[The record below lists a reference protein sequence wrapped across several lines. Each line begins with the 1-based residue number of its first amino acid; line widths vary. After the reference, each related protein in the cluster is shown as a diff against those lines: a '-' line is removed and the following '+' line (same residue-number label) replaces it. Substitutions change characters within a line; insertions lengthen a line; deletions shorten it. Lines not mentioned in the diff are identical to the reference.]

1 MSKSAYWTNGDGL
14 VVGFGKRDSEDKR
27 GGKVS
32 TYGNMEEHVIEF
44 GYDDLPTGVLGSDG
58 SYLQIPIHAI
68 PEECYFETIEAFVG
82 GTSYDID
89 LVDSAGAAI
98 GSGEDKLFDA
108 LAIANMNV
116 VGEKIASSAH
126 AGTNSGNALGVELA
140 SAGTVKVAATGTFT
154 AGRGRIT
161 IRYAK

>member
-1 MSKSAYWTNGDGL
+1 MSKSAYWTNDDGL
-14 VVGFGKRDSEDKR
+14 VVGFGARASEDQR

-32 TYGNMEEHVIEF
+32 TYGNVEEHVVEF
-44 GYDDLPTGVLGSDG
+44 AYDDLPDGVLGSDG
-58 SYLQIPIHAI
+58 SFLQIPAHAI
-68 PEECYFETIEAFVG
+68 PIGCFIETIEAFVG

-108 LAIANMNV
+108 IAIANMNV
-116 VGEKIASSAH
+116 VGEKISAEAH

-140 SAGTVKVAATGTFT
+140 SAGTVKVAATGTYT
-154 AGRGRIT
+154 AGRARIT
-161 IRYAK
+161 IQYVK